1 MLLRLSQGDRRL
13 ALPSPYS
20 HALRSANCKSGASQK
35 VHPQQYPADGLG
47 CPGVRLLGKGVIL
60 DDVINDV
67 DVNGRRVGLQE
78 NISAVVPRGWA
89 SFFGATVTTAGM
101 TPREAG

>member
-1 MLLRLSQGDRRL
+1 M
-13 ALPSPYS
+13 
-20 HALRSANCKSGASQK
+20 
-35 VHPQQYPADGLG
+35 
-47 CPGVRLLGKGVIL
+47 RLLGKGVIL

-89 SFFGATVTTAGM
+89 LSFGATVTTAGM

>member
-1 MLLRLSQGDRRL
+1 MLLRLSQDDRRL
-13 ALPSPYS
+13 ALPSPCG

-35 VHPQQYPADGLG
+35 VHPQQYSADGLG
-47 CPGVRLLGKGVIL
+47 CPGVRLLQRGDPGWCH
-60 DDVINDV
+60 NDV
-67 DVNGRRVGLQE
+67 DVNGQRVGLQE

-89 SFFGATVTTAGM
+89 SSFGATVTTAGM